1 MKAWRNS
8 SLNAAPTF
16 ASGVARAGSSFGKG
30 VAAAFIA
37 GVSGFLYSAKVDLM
51 RPVGSHGGRTT
62 GKQVQADARGA
73 AIDVAGPRMLM
84 EVGLVTCDLS

>member
-1 MKAWRNS
+1 
-8 SLNAAPTF
+8 
-16 ASGVARAGSSFGKG
+16 
-30 VAAAFIA
+30 
-37 GVSGFLYSAKVDLM
+37 M